1 MSSLADVVLVVHF
14 LWVLGILLP
23 IPLIVIGARQNW
35 SWIRNPVFRAIHFA
49 MIVVV
54 IFESLVGIV
63 CPLTL
68 WENLLRSG
76 SERASYGNASF
87 IEYWVGRILFYD
99 FPSWV
104 FIVIYLA
111 VGVSIAALFW
121 WVPPQRRR

>member
-1 MSSLADVVLVVHF
+1 MSSLADVVLVIHF
-14 LWVLGILLP
+14 LWVLGILVP

-54 IFESLVGIV
+54 IFESLAGIV
-63 CPLTL
+63 CPLTR

-76 SERASYGNASF
+76 SEQASYGNASF
-87 IEYWVGRILFYD
+87 IKYWVGRILFYD
-99 FPSWV
+99 FPPWA

-111 VGVSIAALFW
+111 VGVSVAALLW
-121 WVPPQRRR
+121 WAPP